1 MYVKL
6 FSKRCSLMTLIKTS
20 IKNNKFD
27 VTHEFS
33 TSPNDFIS
41 MQTCKVPLVNY
52 FRNKLKL
59 ETEFH

>member
-6 FSKRCSLMTLIKTS
+6 FSKRCSLMKLIKTS
-20 IKNNKFD
+20 IKNNKVD

-41 MQTCKVPLVNY
+41 TYTNLQSTTCEL
-52 FRNKLKL
+52 L
-59 ETEFH
+59 